1 MDDPKRKNTER
12 LNYDPQKDSKRTA
25 FLQGLR
31 DAVPIGLGYLAV
43 SFSLGITA
51 RNAGLSIFQ
60 GGVASLFCLA
70 SAGEYAGFTLIA
82 ARAALIELALM
93 TLIVNLR
100 YMLMSLALTQK
111 TDPKMPF
118 FHRLIF
124 GAAITDEL
132 FAINIARPGFLDPW
146 YFYGAMTISA
156 PLWALGTSL
165 GIGAGEILP
174 TRVVSA
180 LSVALYGMFIAIIIP
195 QARKNKVIAALI
207 VICFAASWAAE
218 TLPFLQSI
226 SSGTKT
232 IILTIIIASAAAL
245 LFPVKNSGSSDPAHL
260 SSDSDNGQASDPS
273 TCSTPV
279 EARDV

>member
-1 MDDPKRKNTER
+1 MEKDKRK
-12 LNYDPQKDSKRTA
+12 L
-25 FLQGLR
+25 FLQGFR
-31 DAVPIGLGYLAV
+31 DGIPIGLGYLAV

-51 RNAGLSIFQ
+51 RNAGLSALQ
-60 GGVASLFCLA
+60 GGIASLLCLA

-82 ARAALIELALM
+82 ASAALTELALM
-93 TLIVNLR
+93 TLIINLR
-100 YMLMSLALTQK
+100 YMLMSLALAQK

-132 FAINIARPGFLDPW
+132 FAINIARPGLLEPL
-146 YFYGAMTISA
+146 YYYGAIAISA

-165 GIGAGEILP
+165 GIIAGEILP
-174 TRVVSA
+174 ARAVSA

-195 QARKNKVIAALI
+195 QAKKNKVIACLI
-207 VICFAASWAAE
+207 MICFAASWCAE
-218 TLPFLQSI
+218 SLPFLQSV

-232 IILTIIIASAAAL
+232 IVLTIIIASAAAL
-245 LFPVKNSGSSDPAHL
+245 LFPVKEQPYEDAESP
-260 SSDSDNGQASDPS
+260 
-273 TCSTPV
+273 

>member
-1 MDDPKRKNTER
+1 M
-12 LNYDPQKDSKRTA
+12 S

-51 RNAGLSIFQ
+51 RNAGLSIVQ
-60 GGVASLFCLA
+60 GGIASLFCLA

-82 ARAALIELALM
+82 ARAALTELAIM
-93 TLIVNLR
+93 TFIINLR

-124 GAAITDEL
+124 GAAVTDEL
-132 FAINIARPGFLDPW
+132 FAINIARPGLLDPW
-146 YFYGAMTISA
+146 YYYGAITISA

-174 TRVVSA
+174 VRIVSA

-195 QARKNKVIAALI
+195 QARKSRVIAGLI
-207 VICFAASWAAE
+207 VICFAASWAAD
-218 TLPFLQSI
+218 TLPFLANI

-245 LFPVKNSGSSDPAHL
+245 LFPVKEENEGDPTAQSKNDAAHR
-260 SSDSDNGQASDPS
+260 
-273 TCSTPV
+273 